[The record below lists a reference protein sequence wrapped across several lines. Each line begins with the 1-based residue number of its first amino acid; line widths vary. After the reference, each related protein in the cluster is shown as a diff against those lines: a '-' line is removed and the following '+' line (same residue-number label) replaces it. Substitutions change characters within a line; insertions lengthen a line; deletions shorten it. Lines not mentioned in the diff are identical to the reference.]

1 MYSPRH
7 PSNADTRFA
16 PIDPSRN
23 LGMRRQY
30 IEVPLSMRC
39 RGLRSLLMRLAG
51 TILCPAHW
59 LAALF
64 AGGPGLFF
72 HLRCAGL
79 GLTSLVTRRLKR
91 GHYSL
96 MFFPMDSTRY
106 FEFDVSWDR
115 LHRLPFTRYLDVSSP
130 RLLPFMLMRSNRQA
144 IAEFINPDANDMR
157 DTERFFRA
165 FGVGERCRF
174 NARTVEQ
181 ASFEPSSFDLITCIS
196 VLEHIPADGEAV
208 ERMWSL
214 LRTGGR
220 LVLTLPCMSQ
230 PLEQYIS
237 DNQYGVL
244 QPGSDGYTF
253 WQRYYDGK
261 RLDEK
266 IFRITGPP
274 EHMVIFGEKTNGLF
288 FRNATMKRVLD
299 GRYPFWREPY
309 MMATEYRYYPSL
321 EELPGEG
328 VLFLEFL
335 KK

>member
-1 MYSPRH
+1 
-7 PSNADTRFA
+7 
-16 PIDPSRN
+16 
-23 LGMRRQY
+23 MRKQY
-30 IEVPLSMRC
+30 IEVPLAMRC
-39 RGLRSLLMRLAG
+39 RGLRSFLMRLAG
-51 TILCPAHW
+51 NILCPAYW

-72 HLRCAGL
+72 HLQCAWL
-79 GLTSLVTRRLKR
+79 GVISLVTRRLKR

-96 MFFPMDSTRY
+96 IFFPMDSTRY
-106 FEFDVSWDR
+106 FEFGVSWER

-130 RLLPFMLMRSNRQA
+130 RLLPLMLMRSNRQA
-144 IAEFINPDANDMR
+144 TAELINPDANDIR

-174 NARTVEQ
+174 SARTIEQ
-181 ASFEPSSFDLITCIS
+181 ASLEQSSFDLITCIS
-196 VLEHIPADGEAV
+196 VLEHIPADSEAV

-214 LRTGGR
+214 LRIGGR
-220 LVLTLPCMSQ
+220 LVLTLPCMSH

-253 WQRYYDGK
+253 WQRYYDEE
-261 RLDEK
+261 RLREK
-266 IFRITGPP
+266 IYRITGLP

-288 FRNATMKRVLD
+288 FRNATMKRVLG
-299 GRYPFWREPY
+299 GRYPFWREAY

-321 EELPGEG
+321 EDLPGEG
-328 VLFLEFL
+328 VVFVEFL

>member
-1 MYSPRH
+1 
-7 PSNADTRFA
+7 
-16 PIDPSRN
+16 
-23 LGMRRQY
+23 MRRQY

-39 RGLRSLLMRLAG
+39 RGMRSLLMRLAG

-79 GLTSLVTRRLKR
+79 GLISLVTRRLKR

-115 LHRLPFTRYLDVSSP
+115 LHRLPFSRYLDVSSP
-130 RLLPFMLMRSNRQA
+130 RLLPLMLMRSNRQA
-144 IAEFINPDANDMR
+144 TAELINPDEKDLR
-157 DTERFFRA
+157 DAEKFFQA

-174 NARTVEQ
+174 GALTVEQ
-181 ASFEPSSFDLITCIS
+181 ASFESSSFDLITCIS

-237 DNQYGVL
+237 YNQYGVL
-244 QPGSDGYTF
+244 QPGNDGYTF
-253 WQRYYDGK
+253 WQRYYDEE
-261 RLDEK
+261 RLRE
-266 IFRITGPP
+266 RIYRVIGPP
-274 EHMVIFGEKTNGLF
+274 EHRAVFGEKTSGLF
-288 FRNATMKRVLD
+288 FRNATMKRVLG

-309 MMATEYRYYPSL
+309 MMATEYRSYPSL

-328 VLFLEFL
+328 VVYLEFL

>member
-1 MYSPRH
+1 MQGQILGKG
-7 PSNADTRFA
+7 
-16 PIDPSRN
+16 PIDGAVEIQPRK
-23 LGMRRQY
+23 QY
-30 IEVPLSMRC
+30 IEVPLAMRC

-51 TILCPAHW
+51 TLLCPAHW

-64 AGGPGLFF
+64 AGGTGLFF

-79 GLTSLVTRRLKR
+79 GWISLVTRRLKR

-96 MFFPMDSTRY
+96 IFFPMDSTRY
-106 FEFDVSWDR
+106 FEFGVSWER
-115 LHRLPFTRYLDVSSP
+115 LRRLPFTHYLDVSSP
-130 RLLPFMLMRSNRQA
+130 RLLPLMLMRSNRQA
-144 IAEFINPDANDMR
+144 TADLINPDANDMR
-157 DTERFFRA
+157 DAEKLFRA

-174 NARTVEQ
+174 GALTVEQ
-181 ASFEPSSFDLITCIS
+181 ASFESSSFDLITCIS

-237 DNQYGVL
+237 YNQYGVL

-253 WQRYYDGK
+253 WQRYYDEE
-261 RLDEK
+261 RLRE
-266 IFRITGPP
+266 RIYRVTGPP
-274 EHMVIFGEKTNGLF
+274 EHRVIFGEKTNGLF
-288 FRNATMKRVLD
+288 FRNATMKRVLG

-309 MMATEYRYYPSL
+309 MMATEYRSYPSL

-328 VLFLEFL
+328 VVYLEFL

>member
-1 MYSPRH
+1 
-7 PSNADTRFA
+7 
-16 PIDPSRN
+16 
-23 LGMRRQY
+23 MRRQY

-72 HLRCAGL
+72 HSRCAGL
-79 GLTSLVTRRLKR
+79 GLISLVTRRLKR

-115 LHRLPFTRYLDVSSP
+115 LCRLPFTRYLDVSSP

-144 IAEFINPDANDMR
+144 TAEIINPDERDIR
-157 DTERFFRA
+157 DTEKFYQA

-174 NARTVEQ
+174 GASTVEQ
-181 ASFEPSSFDLITCIS
+181 ASFESSSFDLITCLS

-220 LVLTLPCMSQ
+220 LVLTLPCMSK

-237 DNQYGVL
+237 YNQYGVL

-253 WQRYYDGK
+253 WQRYYDEE
-261 RLDEK
+261 RLRE
-266 IFRITGPP
+266 RIYRVTGPP
-274 EHMVIFGEKTNGLF
+274 EHRVIFGENTNGLF
-288 FRNATMKRVLD
+288 FRNATMKRVLG

-309 MMATEYRYYPSL
+309 MMATEYRPYASL
-321 EELPGEG
+321 EGLPGEG
-328 VLFLEFL
+328 VVYLEFL